1 MIESQTLS
9 FATSAT
15 PARKATF
22 TPSYDQAVNA
32 HFMKSTE
39 DQMNGQQ
46 PMQDLLAKQAE
57 IQRQLQAVERQI
69 KESHLA
75 QRAEVIT
82 KIKALMAEHGLTVED
97 IVGNSKGRNKGKAAQ
112 RDHALAGKTVAPKYK
127 DPSTGQTWTG
137 RGLQPRWLK
146 AALASGRKLEELVI

>member
-1 MIESQTLS
+1 M
-9 FATSAT
+9 
-15 PARKATF
+15 
-22 TPSYDQAVNA
+22 
-32 HFMKSTE
+32 STQE
-39 DQMNGQQ
+39 
-46 PMQDLLAKQAE
+46 PLHDLLAKQAE

-97 IVGNSKGRNKGKAAQ
+97 IGINSKGKAKGKAAPGG
-112 RDHALAGKTVAPKYK
+112 HALAGKSVAPKYK

-146 AALASGRKLEELVI
+146 AALAAGRKIEEFTI